1 MDEYSSIK
9 YSICICNK
17 NMGDTIENSLLSV
30 IQQLTPEY
38 EIIVV
43 DDGSSDNSLDIL
55 ESLQTK
61 FENFKVVRLK
71 NEKDRRLGFTRNLS
85 FREARG
91 NWCIFH
97 IDTDDL
103 IGPYIAEFVKVVE
116 VLNNNMSKDSLFSG
130 KQIHM
135 AKRDFL
141 ISHGPFKNIYRGE
154 DRDLY
159 QRLSLSNQWVTISHE
174 RFIYR
179 MDRVKKKLIYKTIR
193 DNWDQMVTDMQ
204 MSPIP
209 HKYLKES
216 FIRIK
221 QIGFVRILFR
231 SIFVLPA
238 LVAAQR
244 RGVFLTDDRINDYAQ
259 FAKYREENTKT
270 LSEWQSFLGVD
281 DDQLIGINRKIFY

>member
-1 MDEYSSIK
+1 MPDKDIK
-9 YSICICNK
+9 YSICICNR
-17 NMGDTIENSLLSV
+17 NMADTLRESLSSV
-30 IQQLTPEY
+30 LEQIDE
-38 EIIVV
+38 EFEVIVI
-43 DDGSSDNSLDIL
+43 DDCSTDNSKEIL
-55 ESLQTK
+55 KELSAQ
-61 FENFKVVRLK
+61 FKTLRVYYL
-71 NEKDRRLGFTRNLS
+71 EKDKNRRLGKTRNIS
-85 FREARG
+85 FLKARG
-91 NWCIFH
+91 QWCIFH

-103 IGPYIAEFVKVVE
+103 IGPNIVEFVKVIE
-116 VLNNNMSKDSLFSG
+116 VLSSRMNKDSLFSG

-238 LVAAQR
+238 LIAAQR

-281 DDQLIGINRKIFY
+281 DDQLIGIDREIFY